1 MSNSKTVGTK
11 KDDEFK
17 VNREHWT
24 DHSIYYGASVHVSKI
39 FEEEKL
45 CGRIVGLSEYNYLI
59 LEIPLV
65 IGHRARYVPG
75 STVVVKFV
83 NEGTVY
89 GFYSEILQIHYEPAP
104 IMYLKYPSEVESF
117 EFRAYKRFA
126 CRTPARMFNDEV
138 HYYCLIDDISSGGC
152 SLTVHQVSLKDKE
165 HISLDEKA
173 QLVFSL
179 SGLGEIEFTCTI
191 KSMSQQDDVLSYGVE
206 FDAIGNSYEQIGR
219 YLEMLSN

>member
-1 MSNSKTVGTK
+1 MSNSKTDSAK
-11 KDDEFK
+11 KDEEFK
-17 VNREHWT
+17 VNREHWA

-45 CGRIVGLSEYNYLI
+45 SGRIVGLSEYNYLI

-75 STVVVKFV
+75 STVIVKFV

-89 GFYSEILQIHYEPAP
+89 GFYSEILQVHYDPAP
-104 IMYLKYPSEVESF
+104 IMYLKYPSEIESF

-126 CRTPARMFNDEV
+126 CRTPARMFNDEA

-152 SLTVHQVSLKDKE
+152 SLTVHQASLKDKE
-165 HISLDEKA
+165 HISLDEKV

-179 SGLGEIEFTCTI
+179 SGLGEIELTCTVKGMFQEDNI
-191 KSMSQQDDVLSYGVE
+191 LSYGVE
-206 FDAIGNSYEQIGR
+206 FDSTGDSYEQIGR